1 MTRNSPSQMT
11 PSYLSIYQFQ
21 QCRLPGS
28 VGSHQRHS
36 RLQVNPKIKVL
47 VYPWSLGGVAEADTL
62 YHDHWGWDLTTVRE
76 RERDD
81 LGARSKKSERE
92 GDMEVH
98 NMYEPSTS
106 WLQCQVMLHRVNH
119 CAGHVSR
126 QYQASWHHNHSD
138 KGTKTKIG
146 ILANF
151 WPPMTHTIRGYM
163 ICWCFIEVYFYLD
176 NYQLVIRWRRRC

>member
-28 VGSHQRHS
+28 IGSHQRHS
-36 RLQVNPKIKVL
+36 RLQVNPKVKIL

-62 YHDHWGWDLTTVRE
+62 YHDHWGRDLTTVRE
-76 RERDD
+76 REGDH

-92 GDMEVH
+92 GDMEVQ

-119 CAGHVSR
+119 CAGHVS
-126 QYQASWHHNHSD
+126 APNTWHGDYDNKRNSSQPLTSND
-138 KGTKTKIG
+138 TY
-146 ILANF
+146 
-151 WPPMTHTIRGYM
+151 HTWLYDM
-163 ICWCFIEVYFYLD
+163 LVLHWSLLLPW
-176 NYQLVIRWRRRC
+176 QLLFSH